1 MRLTCTAIL
10 LLAARGAMGQ
20 FGAPGDEA
28 GPPDSREHVRVA
40 VRTAAGQVAQGGD
53 LPVAVVLDIDRGW
66 HVWSHTMQPGAGLT
80 TYEFAILTA
89 IETGTPSAGL
99 SIHREWMAWPE
110 IHGVAADLGD
120 GPQTYGVF
128 EGRAI
133 AFVPV
138 TVARDAPLGR
148 ATLPLR
154 VTFQACDDRSCLAP
168 ATVDLTMAVEVV
180 APGTPSTGPPDPD
193 LAAFPVDAFS
203 RIRGGAKPPDV
214 VHFDLFGV
222 VNFSIDASTGAG
234 FALLLLVAMLGGALL
249 NFTPCVLPVIP
260 LKIMGLSQ
268 AGHGS
273 RLRTLTLG
281 IAMACGVVG
290 FWLGLGGLI
299 AGFSAFT
306 ATNQLFQ
313 YPVFTVAVG
322 LFIAFMAIAMCGLF
336 SVRLPQFVYAVN
348 PSHET
353 HTGSFVFGIMA
364 AILSTPCTAP
374 FMGAAA
380 AWAATKTPA
389 LVLITFA
396 AIGSGMALPY
406 LVLAASP
413 RLIERM
419 PRTGPA
425 SELIKQVMSL
435 LMLAAAAYFVGVG
448 LSGWMTKAPDP
459 PGRMYWWAV
468 SGFGIAAGAW
478 LAHRTFR
485 ITRRPLR
492 RLSWGGFGALIV
504 LISASIGVRMTDS
517 GPVAW
522 TYYTAE
528 RFAAAKGQGDV
539 VVMEF
544 TAEWC
549 LNCKALEESVLRSP
563 RVVALLNGPGVEPIK
578 VDLTGNNTAGN
589 QMLREVQRLTIPLL
603 VVFRPDGREVFK
615 ADFYTADQVLQAVE
629 RARSGSVE

>member
-1 MRLTCTAIL
+1 
-10 LLAARGAMGQ
+10 
-20 FGAPGDEA
+20 
-28 GPPDSREHVRVA
+28 
-40 VRTAAGQVAQGGD
+40 
-53 LPVAVVLDIDRGW
+53 
-66 HVWSHTMQPGAGLT
+66 
-80 TYEFAILTA
+80 
-89 IETGTPSAGL
+89 
-99 SIHREWMAWPE
+99 
-110 IHGVAADLGD
+110 
-120 GPQTYGVF
+120 
-128 EGRAI
+128 
-133 AFVPV
+133 
-138 TVARDAPLGR
+138 
-148 ATLPLR
+148 
-154 VTFQACDDRSCLAP
+154 
-168 ATVDLTMAVEVV
+168 
-180 APGTPSTGPPDPD
+180 
-193 LAAFPVDAFS
+193 
-203 RIRGGAKPPDV
+203 
-214 VHFDLFGV
+214 
-222 VNFSIDASTGAG
+222 
-234 FALLLLVAMLGGALL
+234 
-249 NFTPCVLPVIP
+249 
-260 LKIMGLSQ
+260 
-268 AGHGS
+268 
-273 RLRTLTLG
+273 
-281 IAMACGVVG
+281 
-290 FWLGLGGLI
+290 
-299 AGFSAFT
+299 
-306 ATNQLFQ
+306 
-313 YPVFTVAVG
+313 
-322 LFIAFMAIAMCGLF
+322 
-336 SVRLPQFVYAVN
+336 VN